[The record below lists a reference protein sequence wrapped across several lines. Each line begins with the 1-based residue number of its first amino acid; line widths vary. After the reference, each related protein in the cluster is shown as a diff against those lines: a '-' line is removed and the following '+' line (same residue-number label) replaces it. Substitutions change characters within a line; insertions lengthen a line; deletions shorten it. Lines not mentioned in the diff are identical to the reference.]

1 MLIFRI
7 AAGLAG
13 LCLAWIVVQ
22 SGLGLALA
30 ASNPELARRIDPD
43 NPVAASVL
51 GDRAML
57 VAGKVPDH
65 KAIVAF
71 SRTAVAREP
80 FDPSAIRNLGFVA
93 DLEGRPTAERL
104 LRLAGRISL
113 RDYLTHA
120 WLLDRDLAQ
129 GRYDEST
136 REVDILMRQ
145 RVEGWQLVI
154 PQVTYSLPDRRFREA
169 LVLLLARRPFWRG
182 DFLLAMGLHD
192 GASDASYATL
202 EALRRTGAPPTTA
215 ELQPFFNAMTA
226 ALTGPELYRRWL
238 ALLPGGSL
246 KPADA
251 LLRDGSFEGL
261 DAPIP
266 YNWRLTS
273 GSGIYSEFSVNPAG
287 AGHVLYAS
295 FEGDAATQFA
305 RQNLRLQPGNY
316 RLSGLVRAQDEVPA
330 GRFQWSLTCTT
341 KDAPAG
347 EGTQI
352 PLAPLADRWAKFAAT
367 FKISAACPE
376 QQISLSGNPGE
387 GINPL
392 AIWVDSL
399 SITPGD

>member
-7 AAGLAG
+7 VTSLAG

-22 SGLGLALA
+22 SGFGLALA
-30 ASNPELARRIDPD
+30 AADPELVRRIDPD
-43 NPVAASVL
+43 NPLAASVL

-57 VAGKVPDH
+57 VAGKSPDH
-65 KAIVAF
+65 KAVVGF
-71 SRTAVAREP
+71 SRAAVAREP
-80 FDPSAIRNLGFVA
+80 FDSSAIRNIGFVA
-93 DLEGRPTAERL
+93 DLEGRATAERL

-120 WLLDRDLAQ
+120 WLLDRDLAE

-145 RVEGWQLVI
+145 RVEGWPLVI
-154 PQVTYSLPDRRFREA
+154 PQITYSLPDRRFREA
-169 LVLLLARRPFWRG
+169 LVRLLAHKPFWRG
-182 DFLLAMGLHD
+182 DFLLAMGMSD

-202 EALRRTGAPPTTA
+202 EALRRTAAAPTTA
-215 ELQPFFNAMTA
+215 ELQPFFNAMSVT
-226 ALTGPELYRRWL
+226 LTGPELYRRWL
-238 ALLPGGSL
+238 ALLPGGPL
-246 KPADA
+246 KPTDT

-287 AGHVLYAS
+287 TGHVLYAS
-295 FEGDAATQFA
+295 FEGDAAAQFA
-305 RQNLRLQPGNY
+305 RQSLRLPPGTY
-316 RLSGLVRAQDEVPA
+316 RLSGLVRAEDDVPA

-347 EGTQI
+347 EGAQI
-352 PLAPLADRWAKFAAT
+352 TLAPVANRWAKFAAT
-367 FKISAACPE
+367 FRISSACPE
-376 QQISLSGNPGE
+376 QQISLSGTPGE
-387 GINPL
+387 GLNPL
-392 AIWVDSL
+392 SIWLDSL
-399 SITPGD
+399 SITPVG